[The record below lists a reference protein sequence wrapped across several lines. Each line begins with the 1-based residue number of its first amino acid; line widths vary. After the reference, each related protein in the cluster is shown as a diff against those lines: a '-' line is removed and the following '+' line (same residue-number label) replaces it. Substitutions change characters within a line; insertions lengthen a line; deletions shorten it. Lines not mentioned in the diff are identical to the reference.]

1 MNATKNWNYR
11 RKYSRK
17 VFKTFFKD
25 FKKPDQHVDKYIYDL
40 FRPEKRF
47 LEMILVILA
56 PPLNFSQPSVGLLVP
71 GSNRRETSEKLSEM
85 RLQLLRGGRRRRDT
99 SGVQKLFFSS
109 SPLLLFLLQCRKA
122 SKNESFVG
130 KTSLLLVW
138 VRLLRTLFIA
148 SSSIYYMSCFSK
160 KAEEN
165 VKEGSCDFLR
175 NCKENS
181 QPPFSLAA
189 VQPDQAIPFQNS
201 NSVHFCFRCMRN
213 VKHLPDDKTDSRFCS
228 NDYL

>member
-1 MNATKNWNYR
+1 MQLKIGTTEENTREKFSKPSSRTSRSQINMSINISMTYFV
-11 RKYSRK
+11 RK
-17 VFKTFFKD
+17 
-25 FKKPDQHVDKYIYDL
+25 
-40 FRPEKRF
+40 E
-47 LEMILVILA
+47 ILGDDPCH
-56 PPLNFSQPSVGLLVP
+56 PPPPQNFSQPSVGLLVP

-213 VKHLPDDKTDSRFCS
+213 VKDLPDDKKDSRFCS

>member
-1 MNATKNWNYR
+1 
-11 RKYSRK
+11 
-17 VFKTFFKD
+17 
-25 FKKPDQHVDKYIYDL
+25 
-40 FRPEKRF
+40 
-47 LEMILVILA
+47 MILVIL
-56 PPLNFSQPSVGLLVP
+56 LLRKTFPSPQSVFQ
-71 GSNRRETSEKLSEM
+71 RRETSEKLSEM

-99 SGVQKLFFSS
+99 SVQKLFFSS

-181 QPPFSLAA
+181 QPPFLQLLSSLIRPFPFKTQIQFTSVFAA
-189 VQPDQAIPFQNS
+189 CGMS
-201 NSVHFCFRCMRN
+201 NIYRMIKQIF
-213 VKHLPDDKTDSRFCS
+213 
-228 NDYL
+228 Y